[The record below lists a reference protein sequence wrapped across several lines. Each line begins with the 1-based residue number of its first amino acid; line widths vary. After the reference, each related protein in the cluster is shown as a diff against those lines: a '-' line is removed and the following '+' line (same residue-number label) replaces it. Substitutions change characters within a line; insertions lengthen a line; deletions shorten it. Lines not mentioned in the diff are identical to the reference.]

1 MSYCIINGSCIK
13 EKIIKIGSCIKFFV
27 NRKKLQEIGD
37 WVPLPLKREKR
48 KIVAFHFRALMLPRT
63 LQPIVIHY
71 SDRDY
76 T

>member
-27 NRKKLQEIGD
+27 NRKKFQEIGD

-48 KIVAFHFRALMLPRT
+48 KIGFFLLQDVARVTGDL
-63 LQPIVIHY
+63 
-71 SDRDY
+71 
-76 T
+76 